1 MKEILENWVKLQ
13 SLWIFLEAIFF
24 SDDMKS
30 QMKNEALLFEELDA
44 IW

>member
-13 SLWIFLEAIFF
+13 SLWIFLEGIFF